1 MEPTKSR
8 AAVVSLRDNQ
18 LLVIRRAKQGRRY
31 AVLPGGGVELDETLH
46 DGALRELKEETG
58 LSGKVLRPPWTLQHD
73 DRVAAYFFVAVP
85 LAPMAMAGPEVQ
97 NMSLQNTYEPCWIR
111 LSDLDSE
118 NLQPAA
124 IRALIRELAGLS

>member
-1 MEPTKSR
+1 M
-8 AAVVSLRDNQ
+8 
-18 LLVIRRAKQGRRY
+18 
-31 AVLPGGGVELDETLH
+31 DETLH

>member
-8 AAVVSLRDNQ
+8 AAVVSLRDDQ

-73 DRVAAYFFVAVP
+73 DRVAAYFIVAVP
-85 LAPMAMAGPEVQ
+85 LEPMAMAGPEVQ
-97 NMSLQNTYEPCWIR
+97 NMTQQNTYEPCWIR